1 MSGKGAKKERRE
13 RARERKRLADAAG
26 EAIAGEPTPAPDD
39 GTVPASHLT
48 NLQPAD
54 APGAAVADPPTA
66 PTRREEPGTR
76 RTEKKRKSRAPQV
89 TSRTTREP
97 EAKKEP
103 EPPPP
108 PPAPVESKTRSYAD
122 RASGTLASFV
132 SATRRFLKNFTAPA
146 PPEVRITLPK
156 SGDMRL
162 FHLAGELDERL
173 ALQAAT
179 WLIFVQAM
187 KADADIVMTVDSPGG
202 SITAGLSLIDVML
215 KATCRVRTHCPRQA
229 LGISSIVLAAG
240 TKGYRTLT
248 RSALLSVPGSPMA
261 GDGRTTSIASPRV
274 VAAVASA
281 TGRTAAQVEKEILKL
296 RSLTPKL
303 AVSHGLADAVAVS

>member
-1 MSGKGAKKERRE
+1 MSGKGAKHERRE

-26 EAIAGEPTPAPDD
+26 EAVAGDQTPAPDD
-39 GTVPASHLT
+39 GTVPASHLA

-66 PTRREEPGTR
+66 PTRREETGTR

-97 EAKKEP
+97 EVKR

-108 PPAPVESKTRSYAD
+108 PPAPVEKKTRSYAD
-122 RASGTLASFV
+122 RATGTLASFV

-187 KADADIVMTVDSPGG
+187 KADADVVMTVDSPGG

-240 TKGYRTLT
+240 TKGYRTLA

-274 VAAVASA
+274 VQAVASA
-281 TGRTAAQVEKEILKL
+281 TGRTATQVEKEILKL